1 MARRR
6 RRSESTLT
14 PYLQQAAEYATVR
27 YGPEIQALQTL
38 MRQARQTR
46 RQRVSEARESRDA
59 MLSAI
64 DSALPLMGQMFDQ
77 AAQRTQQAREMV
89 DADLARI
96 GPVGGAAA
104 AFQRALQMGRETQ
117 DSNLALARS
126 GLATTLQSQA
136 LATERGARKAIKD
149 ARQDY
154 RDALSQ
160 ILQQTAGLAQ
170 QRGAF
175 MASTARELAG
185 EAAAAEAAAAEKA
198 AERATRKAIARL
210 NAQAKLD
217 AAELAA
223 NSRVQAAKISAAG
236 SGGSGGGRGG
246 ASGRKV
252 LSPEEHGKLQDEIN
266 RARRVAAEMVRR
278 KVPRQ
283 KTASLLLEGEPEE
296 RDKFGNV
303 VRPAVKRVTDSP
315 LVAKAALDLAY
326 DGHISYDAF
335 RDLRRRGYAV
345 RRLGFPVN
353 RDRKLRGKRRQQ
365 QQGDPLSWLVKALT
379 GRW

>member
-64 DSALPLMGQMFDQ
+64 DSALPLMGQIFDQ

-96 GPVGGAAA
+96 GPVSGAAA

-198 AERATRKAIARL
+198 AERATREAIARL

-236 SGGSGGGRGG
+236 SGGSGGVRGG

-252 LSPEEHGKLQDEIN
+252 LSPEEHGKLQDQIN
-266 RARRVAAEMVRR
+266 RVRGVVANLRRSGANRQEAAEIILRGR
-278 KVPRQ
+278 
-283 KTASLLLEGEPEE
+283 PEK
-296 RDKFGNV
+296 RDAYGNV
-303 VRPAVKRVTDSP
+303 QRAAVRPTTDSP
-315 LVAKAALDLAY
+315 LVAKAALDLVF

-365 QQGDPLSWLVKALT
+365 QGDPLSWLVKALT